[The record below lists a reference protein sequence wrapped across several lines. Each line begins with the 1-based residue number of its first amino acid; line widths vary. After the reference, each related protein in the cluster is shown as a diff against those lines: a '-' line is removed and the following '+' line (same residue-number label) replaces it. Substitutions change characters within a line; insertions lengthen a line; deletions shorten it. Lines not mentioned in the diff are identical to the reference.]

1 MAAATAIFNQ
11 HSDVRV
17 EHGALIF
24 PMPVECYDRLMDS
37 ESLPRGSSYNG
48 PRRALE
54 VDAVPNGR
62 YHDPRAFAVAE
73 LLTELRRTSG
83 VPATSAQP
91 HRSKAAKTT
100 GVIRTRSSSSPRR
113 SSRHSRRR
121 AALHRF
127 PMWSWKSTPRR

>member
-48 PRRALE
+48 PDARWRWTPCPT
-54 VDAVPNGR
+54 VD
-62 YHDPRAFAVAE
+62 
-73 LLTELRRTSG
+73 
-83 VPATSAQP
+83 
-91 HRSKAAKTT
+91 TT
-100 GVIRTRSSSSPRR
+100 TREPSPSPSS
-113 SSRHSRRR
+113 
-121 AALHRF
+121 
-127 PMWSWKSTPRR
+127 